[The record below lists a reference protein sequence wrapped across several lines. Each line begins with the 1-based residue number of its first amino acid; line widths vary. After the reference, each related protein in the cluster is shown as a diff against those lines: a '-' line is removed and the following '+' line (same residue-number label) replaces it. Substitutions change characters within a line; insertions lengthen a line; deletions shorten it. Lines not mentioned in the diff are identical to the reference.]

1 MRRKLEHHCQLQE
14 VAPVRRGL
22 MHHRQHSGEAA
33 ALATGRDVL
42 CRQPTGLGKTMLKAV
57 ADWAA
62 AIRRYRAERASGVPQ
77 PRLERVG
84 GRLATGS
91 SVTWTARTTRRRR
104 VRNICGWQSVGSRVE
119 GASEP
124 LPSAPGPQRP
134 SAPPIV
140 LYETDPAG
148 HCDPASP
155 LGLLRRLP
163 TRTGCDPAAPQ
174 TGFQA
179 LINPPAP
186 LPSVCQCTPQVRPQT
201 TWNRPEL
208 GETAASRG
216 AVCFAMIP

>member
-1 MRRKLEHHCQLQE
+1 VSWQEKKPFAPTSPLMRRKLEHHCQLQE

-62 AIRRYRAERASGVPQ
+62 AIRRYRAERAAGVPQ

-134 SAPPIV
+134 TDRPLRDRPCGPLRSRIPIGFAEAPSHAHGV
-140 LYETDPAG
+140 
-148 HCDPASP
+148 
-155 LGLLRRLP
+155 
-163 TRTGCDPAAPQ
+163 
-174 TGFQA
+174 
-179 LINPPAP
+179 
-186 LPSVCQCTPQVRPQT
+186 
-201 TWNRPEL
+201 
-208 GETAASRG
+208 
-216 AVCFAMIP
+216 